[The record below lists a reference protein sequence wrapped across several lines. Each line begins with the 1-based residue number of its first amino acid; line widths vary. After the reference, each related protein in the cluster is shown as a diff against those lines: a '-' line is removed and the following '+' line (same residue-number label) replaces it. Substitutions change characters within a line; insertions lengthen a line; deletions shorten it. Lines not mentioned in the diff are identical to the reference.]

1 MTSRITVFQFE
12 QMLGSAQRLF
22 QRGVGLIKQAG
33 MPQCLQLHGFRCGYV
48 TIGMPFSLALA
59 IVGIKLVTI
68 KLTSYRHSQCSEE
81 IGHGLT
87 ALFTTT
93 IVAALRSRDVKR

>member
-1 MTSRITVFQFE
+1 
-12 QMLGSAQRLF
+12 
-22 QRGVGLIKQAG
+22 
-33 MPQCLQLHGFRCGYV
+33 
-48 TIGMPFSLALA
+48 MPFSLALA

-81 IGHGLT
+81 IGHGLA